1 MATKVIARTDGPM
14 GTRFKVIDD
23 AGTTEVYAGNNL
35 IGSSNPSTSVT
46 AGVTLDAVDSG
57 KTIFLADAASGNVT
71 LPAVTTTGFRVRVVC
86 AFAITT
92 SSAVISAEGDNIT
105 GTLVVNGATVL
116 SEVEDQINFILN
128 LAEVGDYVDLV
139 CDGTQWI
146 VNGIG
151 GAAGSITA
159 TDPA

>member
-1 MATKVIARTDGPM
+1 MANNEGSKYTNFSNVEI
-14 GTRFKVIDD
+14 GTATGGGGLIVGGVYQN
-23 AGTTEVYAGNNL
+23 AGVV
-35 IGSSNPSTSVT
+35 SSVT
-46 AGVTLDAVDSG
+46 AGVTLTSADNG
-57 KTIFLADAASGNVT
+57 KTVFLADAASGNVT
-71 LPAVTTTGFRVRVVC
+71 LPAVTITGFSVKVIC

-116 SEVEDQINFILN
+116 AEVEDQINFILN
-128 LAEVGDYVDLV
+128 LAEVGDYINIVS
-139 CDGTQWI
+139 DGTQWI

>member
-1 MATKVIARTDGPM
+1 MSTTHFTGPVASVNGFTTGAAGIA
-14 GTRFKVIDD
+14 
-23 AGTTEVYAGNNL
+23 AGT
-35 IGSSNPSTSVT
+35 SSVT
-46 AGVTLDAVDSG
+46 AGSTLTVADHG
-57 KTIFLADAASGNVT
+57 KTIFLADAASGDVT
-71 LPAVTTTGFRVRVVC
+71 LPAVTLTGFAVRVVC

-116 SEVEDQINFILN
+116 AEVEDQINFILN
-128 LAEVGDYVDLV
+128 LAEVGDYIDIVS
-139 CDGTQWI
+139 DGTSWI

>member
-1 MATKVIARTDGPM
+1 MATTNFSGP
-14 GTRFKVIDD
+14 VVSA
-23 AGTTEVYAGNNL
+23 AGFVVGAAGAAA
-35 IGSSNPSTSVT
+35 TAESVT
-46 AGVTLDAVDSG
+46 AGVTLVVADSG
-57 KTIFLADAASGNVT
+57 KTVFLADAASGDVT
-71 LPAVTTTGFRVRVVC
+71 LPAVTNTGFRVRVVC

-116 SEVEDQINFILN
+116 AEVEDQINFILN
-128 LAEVGDYVDLV
+128 LAEVGDYIDVV
-139 CDGTQWI
+139 SDGTQWI

>member
-1 MATKVIARTDGPM
+1 MSATHFSGPLVVN
-14 GTRFKVIDD
+14 G
-23 AGTTEVYAGNNL
+23 VYLNE
-35 IGSSNPSTSVT
+35 GSVSSVT
-46 AGVTLDAVDSG
+46 AGVTLTAADNG
-57 KTIFLADAASGNVT
+57 KTVLLADAASGDVT
-71 LPAVTTTGFRVRVVC
+71 LPAVTVTGFKVRVLC

-92 SSAVISAEGDNIT
+92 SSAVKSAEGDNIT

-116 SEVEDQINFILN
+116 AEVEDQINFILN
-128 LAEVGDYVDLV
+128 LAEVGDYIDIQS
-139 CDGTQWI
+139 DGTQWI

>member
-1 MATKVIARTDGPM
+1 MAATHFSGPLVV
-14 GTRFKVIDD
+14 G
-23 AGTTEVYAGNNL
+23 GVYQNEGVVN
-35 IGSSNPSTSVT
+35 SVT
-46 AGVTLDAVDSG
+46 AGVTLTAADNG
-57 KTIFLADAASGNVT
+57 KTVLLADAASGDVT
-71 LPAVTTTGFRVRVVC
+71 LPAVTLTGFKVRVLC
-86 AFAITT
+86 AFAVTT

-116 SEVEDQINFILN
+116 AEVEDQINFILN
-128 LAEVGDYVDLV
+128 LAEVGDYVDIQS
-139 CDGTQWI
+139 DGTQWI

>member
-1 MATKVIARTDGPM
+1 MAANESTKYTHFSNVEI
-14 GTRFKVIDD
+14 GTANGGGGLIIGGVYQN
-23 AGTTEVYAGNNL
+23 AGVV
-35 IGSSNPSTSVT
+35 SSVT
-46 AGVTLDAVDSG
+46 AGVTLTTADNG
-57 KTIFLADAASGNVT
+57 KTVFLADADSGDVT
-71 LPAVTTTGFRVRVVC
+71 LPAVTTTGFKVRVVC
-86 AFAITT
+86 AFAITA

-116 SEVEDQINFILN
+116 SEVEDQVNFILN
-128 LAEVGDYVDLV
+128 LAEVGDYIDIVS
-139 CDGTQWI
+139 DGTQWI

>member
-1 MATKVIARTDGPM
+1 MSKTIYRVTGPN
-14 GTRFKVIDD
+14 GADFKVVDD
-23 AGTTEVYAGNNL
+23 SGTTEVYAGSAL
-35 IGSSNPSTSVT
+35 VGSSNAYTSVT
-46 AGVTLDAVDSG
+46 AGVTLDAADSG

-71 LPAVTTTGFRVRVVC
+71 LPAVTTTGFKVRIQC

-116 SEVEDQINFILN
+116 AEVEDQINFILN

-139 CDGTQWI
+139 SDGTQWI